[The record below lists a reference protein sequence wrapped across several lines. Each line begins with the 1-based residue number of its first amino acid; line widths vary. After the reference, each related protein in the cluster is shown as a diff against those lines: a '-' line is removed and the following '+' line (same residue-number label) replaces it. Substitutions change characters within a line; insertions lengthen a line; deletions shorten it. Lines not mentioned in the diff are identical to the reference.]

1 MGQGKYARNR
11 PDKDGTFRA
20 AFDKNKKTIYATQT
34 ICAICGKPV
43 DFSLKFPD
51 PMSPTSTTLFLY
63 QRADIHLIY
72 RTCSLHIYRAIVASQ
87 TK

>member
-34 ICAICGKPV
+34 ICAIC
-43 DFSLKFPD
+43 
-51 PMSPTSTTLFLY
+51 
-63 QRADIHLIY
+63 
-72 RTCSLHIYRAIVASQ
+72 
-87 TK
+87 